1 MVELRECLPAS
12 CVQGTSMTYRDPR
25 SWVWAEALELLR
37 GAEKLQRRFFQIGA
51 AGAPGWEPPV
61 DLYETADGLTLCV
74 ALPGVAADELEVFL
88 ETGTIVV
95 RGERAFPVECQRAI
109 IYRLEIPY
117 GRFERRIA
125 LPAGQYRL
133 VGRGLANGWFTLRF
147 RRVGGGN

>member
-1 MVELRECLPAS
+1 
-12 CVQGTSMTYRDPR
+12 MTYRDPR

-51 AGAPGWEPPV
+51 AEAPGWEPPV

-74 ALPGVAADELEVFL
+74 ALPGVAAEELEVSL
-88 ETGTIVV
+88 EAGTVVV
-95 RGERAFPVECQRAI
+95 RGERAFPAAYQRAI

-125 LPAGQYRL
+125 LPAGRYQLIDRRL
-133 VGRGLANGWFTLRF
+133 ENGCVTLDL
-147 RRVGGGN
+147 RRLG